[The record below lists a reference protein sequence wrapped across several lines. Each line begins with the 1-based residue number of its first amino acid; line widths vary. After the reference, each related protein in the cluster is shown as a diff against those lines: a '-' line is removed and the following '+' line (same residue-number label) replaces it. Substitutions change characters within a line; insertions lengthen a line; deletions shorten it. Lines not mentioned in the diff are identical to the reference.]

1 MGRGQKSKRCLSNL
15 WRGNDRGDNVEIG
28 VNSTRALESSV
39 AAEISEEVAGGAG
52 SADDVTDVD
61 GGRNDRAEMGCD
73 DGGFGW
79 DVGRRIIELIL
90 IN

>member
-1 MGRGQKSKRCLSNL
+1 MGRGQKVRRCLSNL
-15 WRGNDRGDNVEIG
+15 WRGNDRGDNVEIL

-61 GGRNDRAEMGCD
+61 GGRKVRSEMGG
-73 DGGFGW
+73 DGG
-79 DVGRRIIELIL
+79 ELG
-90 IN
+90 